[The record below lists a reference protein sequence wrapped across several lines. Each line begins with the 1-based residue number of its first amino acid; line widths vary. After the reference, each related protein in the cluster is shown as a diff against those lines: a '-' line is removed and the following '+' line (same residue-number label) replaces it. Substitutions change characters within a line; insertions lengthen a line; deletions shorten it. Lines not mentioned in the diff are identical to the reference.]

1 MKKSDGFK
9 DQRTIIIPDYILSKL
24 ENDTFHGNL
33 YLTDI
38 GYYPAARNHYR
49 SRKEGCPQ
57 YILLY
62 CIKGKGWIEIYNKR
76 MIINENQYFII
87 PPNTPHQYGAD
98 EKQPWSLYW
107 AHFAGKNAPFYTREL
122 DKADSISTSEVDRIK
137 YRLEI
142 FNEIIANLEMGF
154 SENTIGYCNILFGY
168 FLATFKY
175 LEQFRH
181 IRTSKAG
188 DMIGE
193 SIIYMKNNRK
203 RKISLDE
210 LAENACLS
218 PSYYSSEFKRKT
230 GKTPIDYL
238 THLRIQE
245 ACQLLD
251 HTSLRIKEISNKVGF
266 EDPFYFSRVFKNVMG
281 LSPKE
286 YRKHPKG

>member
-9 DQRTIIIPDYILSKL
+9 DQRTIIIPEYVLSNL
-24 ENDTFHGNL
+24 ENDTFKGSL
-33 YLTDI
+33 YITDI
-38 GYYPAARNHYR
+38 GYFPTAQDHFR
-49 SRKEGCPQ
+49 SRKDGCPQ
-57 YILLY
+57 YILMY
-62 CIKGKGWIEIYNKR
+62 CIKGTGWVEINHQR
-76 MIINENQYFII
+76 TQIIENQYFVI

-98 EKQPWSLYW
+98 EHNPWSLYW
-107 AHFAGKNAPFYTREL
+107 VHFSGKNAAYYTAAL
-122 DKADSISTSEVDRIK
+122 DKARSISTSEVDRIK
-137 YRLEI
+137 DRLEI
-142 FNEIIANLEMGF
+142 FDEIIANLEMGF

-188 DMIGE
+188 DMIGQ
-193 SIIYMKNNRK
+193 SIIYMKNNMK
-203 RKISLDE
+203 HKISLDE
-210 LAENACLS
+210 LAENARLS

-266 EDPFYFSRVFKNVMG
+266 DDPFYFSRVYKNVMG

-286 YRKHPKG
+286 YRKNPKG